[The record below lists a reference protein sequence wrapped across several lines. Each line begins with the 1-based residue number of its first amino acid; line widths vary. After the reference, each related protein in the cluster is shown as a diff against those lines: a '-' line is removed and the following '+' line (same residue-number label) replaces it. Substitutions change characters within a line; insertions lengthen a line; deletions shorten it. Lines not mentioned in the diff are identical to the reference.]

1 MFSLSIPLMNA
12 SMTAQTREIYLEQFR
27 KAGANRIFLAVDR
40 CFDVETARQQAL
52 SAKENTEFLQK
63 NGFSV
68 VIWVGSTI
76 GHGSVLLHELK
87 KPLPDFVR
95 LVSEH
100 GTPVE
105 GTYCPLDESFAEKT
119 ANVVAQYAKTG
130 ADCIIL
136 DDDFRINLHGNGLC
150 CFCDLHMEKYREI
163 LCEPE
168 LTREQMREYALLS
181 KPNRYRNAFL
191 QVNGDALRSLA
202 KKIRAAV
209 DAVNEKMCV
218 ALCTTTCQLGVDG
231 VLSVELSKILA
242 GNNPPLLRLGGAP
255 YWAKSWCTLP
265 MTIATAQMYAHLCSN
280 QGVELI
286 AEGDSYPR
294 PTTVVPAS
302 YLEVFDAVIRTDSAF
317 DGILKY
323 MVDYISSAEYETSY
337 LNHHYRDIPALK
349 TVESWFSNGVQCGVR
364 IYEKANMF
372 AGSDFSLT
380 PAPMEQPFPFGAS
393 IMYENSVPVQWS
405 GESKC
410 GVLFGENARDFSKDL
425 IGNGLILDGV
435 SAAILTEN
443 GIDVGLTEVGSFCQ
457 HNVGFES
464 FSSPAER
471 ISISRG
477 NCRLLNAKLNSS
489 ATVESRADDEAVIS
503 YSYENSDGQK
513 FLVFLFDCYSVDRQT
528 GLFCSYARQKQL
540 ISNIE
545 RIAGESLPAVCCKQL
560 NLITVCAKKDDGM
573 QIGLFN
579 CSEDSVISP
588 EILLGNEYKT
598 LSAYNAN
605 GKLCDNRIL
614 LDGDIAPY
622 SFVLLSLK

>member
-27 KAGANRIFLAVDR
+27 AAGANRIFLTVDR
-40 CFDVETARQQAL
+40 CFDIETARGQAAY
-52 SAKENTEFLQK
+52 AKENTEFLKK

-76 GHGSVLLHELK
+76 GHGSVLQHELGR
-87 KPLPDFVR
+87 PLPDFVR
-95 LVSEH
+95 IVSEH

-119 ANVVAQYAKTG
+119 ASVVAEYANIG

-150 CFCDLHMEKYREI
+150 CFCELHMEKYREI

-168 LTREQMREYALLS
+168 LTREQMREYALFG
-181 KPNRYRNAFL
+181 KPNRYRDAFL
-191 QVNGDALRSLA
+191 QVNGDALCSLA
-202 KKIRAAV
+202 KKIRTAV

-231 VLSVELSKILA
+231 VLSVELTKILA

-255 YWAKSWCTLP
+255 YWSKFWCTLP

-302 YLEVFDAVIRTDSAF
+302 YLEMFDAVIRTDGAF
-317 DGILKY
+317 NGILKY
-323 MVDYISSAEYETSY
+323 MVDYVSSAEYETSY
-337 LNHHYRDIPALK
+337 LKHHCHDIPSLKAL
-349 TVESWFSNGVQCGVR
+349 ESWFADGVQCGVR
-364 IYEKANMF
+364 IYEKADLF
-372 AGSDFSLT
+372 ADSDFSLS
-380 PAPMEQPFPFGAS
+380 PAPTEQPFPFGAS
-393 IMYENSVPVQWS
+393 MMYENSVPVQWS

-410 GVLFGENARDFSKDL
+410 GVLFGENARNFSKDL

-435 SAAILTEN
+435 SAAILTEK
-443 GIDVGLTEVGSFCQ
+443 GIDVGLKEVDSFSQ
-457 HNVGFES
+457 HNVGFEH
-464 FSSPAER
+464 FLNPAER

-477 NCRLLNAKLNSS
+477 SCRLLNVKLNQF
-489 ATVESRADDEAVIS
+489 ATVESHADDNAVIS

-513 FLVFLFDCYSVDRQT
+513 FLVFLFDCYSFDRYS
-528 GLFCSYARQKQL
+528 GMLCSYARQSQL
-540 ISNIE
+540 IKGIE
-545 RIAGESLPAVCCKQL
+545 YITGEPLPAVCSKQL

-579 CSEDSVISP
+579 CSEDSVLSP
-588 EILLGNEYKT
+588 EISLGQEYKT
-598 LSAYNAN
+598 LSSYNLS
-605 GKLCDNRIL
+605 GKLDKNRIL
-614 LDGDIAPY
+614 LDGEISPY
-622 SFVLLSLK
+622 SFVLLSVK